1 MRFILLVLS
10 ITLIS
15 CDKTFTDTSDK
26 YNIGDTINHKW
37 VITGKDRAINY
48 YDWQYTYKEIK

>member
-1 MRFILLVLS
+1 MLS

-15 CDKTFTDTSDK
+15 CDKTFTDSSDK